1 MQPKET
7 MAVQAM
13 YSYLHETNVQCLPIT
28 PETPACEKSVLQRSS
43 KFLVNTNGGRRN
55 AILLDGLEV

>member
-1 MQPKET
+1 
-7 MAVQAM
+7 M

-43 KFLVNTNGGRRN
+43 KFLVNTDGGRRN
-55 AILLDGLEV
+55 AVLLDGLEV